1 MDFEQLNMYYCRYR
15 TSPTTYNFVDMYTE
29 AKRLLRTLNRSKMR
43 RSGYGDNDDA
53 DMVFNDVIMR
63 MADRQVDDFGKALV
77 RALSNGR
84 IDHFRKEISRLKHVD
99 SYTMVGDP
107 DYEEDAPT
115 SNVIPEAPAD
125 EYVFNRKKNTEDQ
138 RQLIS
143 RILESAKILF
153 DPTTVTAVEG
163 PDSDHVTV
171 TAVNEIKSGANAFS
185 VARSLGLQRNT
196 VDRKILR
203 LGRFLPEGCDIR
215 EYLPDSVYV
224 KSEYIP
230 A

>member
-1 MDFEQLNMYYCRYR
+1 M
-15 TSPTTYNFVDMYTE
+15 
-29 AKRLLRTLNRSKMR
+29 RS
-43 RSGYGDNDDA
+43 SGYGDNDDA

-63 MADRQVDDFGKALV
+63 LAERDVDDFGKALV

-84 IDHFRKEISRLKHVD
+84 IDHFRKEKTRQKYVD
-99 SYTMVGDP
+99 NRVTVGEP
-107 DYEEDAPT
+107 NYEEDAST
-115 SNVIPEAPAD
+115 SNVTPEAPAD
-125 EYVFNRKKNTEDQ
+125 EYVFNRRKNTEDQ

-143 RILESAKILF
+143 RILESAKIQF

-163 PDSDHVTV
+163 PGSDHVTV

-185 VARSLGLQRNT
+185 IARSLGIARNT

-203 LGRFLPEGCDIR
+203 LGRYLPEGCDIR
-215 EYLPDSVYV
+215 EYLPEGYGVKREYV
-224 KSEYIP
+224 I